1 MKFCIHDIS
10 SNTHNRVLPGNES
23 ERAENSASE
32 KQHSR
37 QICILRDYDIEISLD
52 YFNLLEVAFQGNSAA
67 VVYTDFSTSSEFE
80 LISDRIRL
88 PSWSPERFLSIDYL
102 GPVIAVDFSAISDL
116 HEPKSAASRSS
127 IVLTCIE
134 DDLNVV
140 HVAEIGYSVPF
151 ESFQES
157 SNSHSTEVQKF
168 LNKNRPG
175 SIVKSEVSTW
185 NIVSNKDI
193 APNLISIVIP
203 TRGAKKSQRSKP
215 LVVECVRSIAS
226 QSLGNS
232 KLEIIVVYDAD
243 TSTKYLD
250 EVRNLESKNIR
261 IQLISY
267 NPPFNFSKKCN
278 VGAQNASGEVIIF
291 LNDDTWLRSADSILE
306 LAGTAMISNVGAVGA
321 KLFFENERLQ
331 HAGYILRQGFVG
343 HAYFRDVD
351 GYGPFGDLVVPHEV
365 VGVTGACFA
374 QRKDVWIKT
383 GGWDESLPA
392 AYNDVDYC
400 FRIRSYGYSI
410 IQNNSATLFH
420 YESITRNPVVKP
432 EETALILARWKGSMT
447 EEPFFR
453 TEVVNKELGHFKGT
467 LFQEYSRY
475 IQTTYRHAGLSGVAR
490 IFANG
495 FKKIIRAGSSSLSRR

>member
-1 MKFCIHDIS
+1 MKFCMHDIS
-10 SNTHNRVLPGNES
+10 SNTHNLILLGNETVM
-23 ERAENSASE
+23 AKDSALE
-32 KQHSR
+32 KEESR
-37 QICILRDYDIEISLD
+37 QICILRDYEIDISSSYLE
-52 YFNLLEVAFQGNSAA
+52 LLELAFQGNLAT
-67 VVYTDFSTSSEFE
+67 VVYTDFSTSSEFTVV
-80 LISDRIRL
+80 SDRIRL

-102 GPVIAVDFSAISDL
+102 GPVIAVDFAAIDAIQESSSADT
-116 HEPKSAASRSS
+116 RSS

-134 DDLNVV
+134 HGLKVN
-140 HVAEIGYSVPF
+140 HVAEIGYSVSF
-151 ESFQES
+151 ESFKV
-157 SNSHSTEVQKF
+157 STDLHTAEVQRF
-168 LNKNRPG
+168 LDKNRPG
-175 SIVKSEVSTW
+175 SKVKTEVSTW
-185 NIVSNKDI
+185 NVLSNKGI

-203 TRGAKKSQRSKP
+203 TRGAKKSARSEP
-215 LVVECVRSIAS
+215 LVVECVRSITS

-232 KLEIIVVYDAD
+232 KLEIILVYDTD
-243 TSTKYLD
+243 TNTKYLN
-250 EVRNLESKNIR
+250 EIQSLESKDIR
-261 IQLISY
+261 INPISY

-278 VGAQNASGEVIIF
+278 LGAENASGDVIIF
-291 LNDDTWLRSADSILE
+291 LNDDTWLRNTDSVLE

-321 KLFFENERLQ
+321 KLFFENEKLQ

-400 FRIRSYGYSI
+400 FRIRSHGYSI
-410 IQNNSATLFH
+410 IQNNSARLFH

-432 EETALILARWKGSMT
+432 EETALILERWKDSMT

-453 TEVVNKELGHFKGT
+453 AEVVNKELGHLKGT

-475 IQTTYRHAGLSGVAR
+475 VQTTYRHAGIVGVVR

-495 FKKIIRAGSSSLSRR
+495 FKKLIRAGN

>member
-1 MKFCIHDIS
+1 MHDIS
-10 SNTHNRVLPGNES
+10 SNTHNLILLGNET
-23 ERAENSASE
+23 AQAKGSASDNKE
-32 KQHSR
+32 SR
-37 QICILRDYDIEISLD
+37 QICILRDYEIEISSD
-52 YFNLLEVAFQGNSAA
+52 YLELLEVAFQENSTT
-67 VVYTDFSTSSEFE
+67 VVYTDFSTLSEFE
-80 LISDRIRL
+80 LVSDLIRL

-102 GPVIAVDFSAISDL
+102 GPVIAVDFATISDL
-116 HEPKSAASRSS
+116 EESKSAVSRSS
-127 IVLTCIE
+127 IVLKCIE
-134 DDLNVV
+134 QNLKVS
-140 HVAEIGYSVPF
+140 HIAEIGYAVSF

-157 SNSHSTEVQKF
+157 SNSHPTEVQSF
-168 LNKNRPG
+168 LDKNRPG
-175 SIVKSEVSTW
+175 SKVKSEVSTW
-185 NIVSNKDI
+185 NIVSNKGI

-203 TRGAKKSQRSKP
+203 TRGAKKSPRSEP
-215 LVVECVRSIAS
+215 LVVECIRSITS
-226 QSLGNS
+226 QSLRNS
-232 KLEIIVVYDAD
+232 KLEIVVVYDAD

-250 EVRNLESKNIR
+250 QVRSLVSKNVR

-278 VGAQNASGEVIIF
+278 VGAQNASGDVIIF
-291 LNDDTWLRSADSILE
+291 LNDDTWLRSSDSILE
-306 LAGTAMISNVGAVGA
+306 LAGTAMISGVGAVGA

-374 QRKDVWIKT
+374 QRKDVWNKT

-400 FRIRSYGYSI
+400 FRIRSHGYSI
-410 IQNNSATLFH
+410 IQNNSARLFH

-432 EETALILARWKGSMT
+432 EETALILARWKEAML

-453 TEVVNKELGHFKGT
+453 TEVTKKELGPFRGP
-467 LFQEYSRY
+467 LIQAYLRY
-475 IQTTYRHAGLSGVAR
+475 IKTTYRHSGTRGVVR
-490 IFANG
+490 IFTNG
-495 FKKIIRAGSSSLSRR
+495 LKKAIRARSSFLSRH